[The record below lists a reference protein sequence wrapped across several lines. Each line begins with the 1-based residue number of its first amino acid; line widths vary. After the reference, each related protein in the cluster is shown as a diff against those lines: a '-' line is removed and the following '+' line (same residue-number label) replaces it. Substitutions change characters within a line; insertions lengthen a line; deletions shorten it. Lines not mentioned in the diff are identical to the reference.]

1 MFTSCCC
8 VSKKAL
14 KKQSELN
21 ETEKNGG
28 ENAIVEKSDENPLE
42 AATIALKNQNPNENV
57 KENCDKQQ
65 KASYG
70 LDSLTSDCTEN
81 SNDRN
86 NNSSEDDNNK
96 SGLIGDGLVG
106 NWKNFIFTDLSME
119 EIRRFSPSIFLSQ
132 NFPFESIFNSI
143 DVALHVLHLK

>member
-106 NWKNFIFTDLSME
+106 NWKNFILL
-119 EIRRFSPSIFLSQ
+119 IY
-132 NFPFESIFNSI
+132 
-143 DVALHVLHLK
+143 